1 MTKNHTQIVT
11 LSFRD
16 WVGLV
21 GIFATL
27 IVVILAGYLR
37 HDRYLTEVIVRQ
49 EYLAESQDQMSE
61 RINQI
66 ENRLEG
72 ATQND

>member
-1 MTKNHTQIVT
+1 MTKNHNQIVT
-11 LSFRD
+11 LSVRD

-21 GIFATL
+21 GIFVTL
-27 IVVILAGYLR
+27 TVVILAGYLR

-49 EYLAESQDQMSE
+49 GYLAESQDQMSE

-66 ENRLEG
+66 EERLEG
-72 ATQND
+72 VTRHE

>member
-1 MTKNHTQIVT
+1 MTKNHNQIVT
-11 LSFRD
+11 LSLRD

-21 GIFATL
+21 GIFMTL

-49 EYLAESQDQMSE
+49 GYLADSQDMMNE
-61 RINQI
+61 RINKI
-66 ENRLEG
+66 EERLE
-72 ATQND
+72 

>member
-1 MTKNHTQIVT
+1 MTKNHNQVVT
-11 LSFRD
+11 LSLRD

-21 GIFATL
+21 GIFVTL

-49 EYLAESQDQMSE
+49 EYLAESQDIMNE
-61 RINQI
+61 RINKI
-66 ENRLEG
+66 EERLE
-72 ATQND
+72 